1 LNQKQFFD
9 VLDFIVLDFFFAW
22 NMSSEEVQGRLK
34 ERMRE
39 YYAVKNEELI
49 VYVDETG
56 GDDI

>member
-1 LNQKQFFD
+1 
-9 VLDFIVLDFFFAW
+9 
-22 NMSSEEVQGRLK
+22 MSSEEVQGRLK